1 MTGDQFKKDRYG
13 GMHAHPSAH
22 RGRLTYMV
30 HAKGYVMVRRPGR
43 MPFVIAEKLWLSF
56 PLFDPEKHA
65 ER

>member
-1 MTGDQFKKDRYG
+1 MKRDPFKQDRYG
-13 GMHAHPSAH
+13 GAHSHPSAS

-43 MPFVIAEKLWLSF
+43 IPFVITEKLWLSF
-56 PLFDPEKHA
+56 PVFDPEKHA